1 MEGSKTHVALLGNSH
16 AGQWLPALQTLAKK
30 NDWQVD
36 TYLASRCA
44 SLPVDQEFETKAHT
58 RACRRWVDKAT
69 RAIIAAK
76 PDAVVMT
83 NRISAPAVGQTRET
97 SYDAYAQGWTDALKR
112 FSDAGLKVM
121 VVRDTPAPGKA
132 IPDCVA
138 QHEADHAACDGTR
151 AAWLPR
157 NPPSRASR
165 TRTTP
170 TST

>member
-1 MEGSKTHVALLGNSH
+1 MPAPADAATDKSDAYADVSGGKDCWAYLPRFPQVPARSGIQGSKTHVALLGNSH

-44 SLPVDQEFETKAHT
+44 SLPVDQELETKAHT

-97 SYDAYAQGWTDALKR
+97 SYDAYA
-112 FSDAGLKVM
+112 
-121 VVRDTPAPGKA
+121 RDGPTP
-132 IPDCVA
+132 
-138 QHEADHAACDGTR
+138 
-151 AAWLPR
+151 
-157 NPPSRASR
+157 
-165 TRTTP
+165 
-170 TST
+170 